1 MQWLQEKGHKAQ
13 QALNRK
19 LKVEQHEPHY
29 KPDVTS
35 SDPEGETVP
44 APLVVLV
51 VFLRISLDTSVIRYV
66 VIVSDC
72 CFTPI
77 EEFSRHIMARTPFI

>member
-1 MQWLQEKGHKAQ
+1 MSHPVYSGARVAQ
-13 QALNRK
+13 HLAL
-19 LKVEQHEPHY
+19 
-29 KPDVTS
+29 TS
-35 SDPEGETVP
+35 GAPEGETVP

-66 VIVSDC
+66 IVIVSDC

-77 EEFSRHIMARTPFI
+77 EEFSRHIMARTPFIY